1 MGKGKYKKI
10 YKELNLNNIKDHVI
24 VNAKAWQET
33 YKGIVNDEFLELINT
48 KEEINNSIERIKNIK

>member
-10 YKELNLNNIKDHVI
+10 YKELNLNNIKDYVI
-24 VNAKAWQET
+24 VNAKVWQET

-48 KEEINNSIERIKNIK
+48 KEEINNFIERIKKH

>member
-10 YKELNLNNIKDHVI
+10 YKELNLNNIKDYVI

-48 KEEINNSIERIKNIK
+48 KEEINNFIERIKKH

>member
-10 YKELNLNNIKDHVI
+10 YKELNLNNIKDYVI

-48 KEEINNSIERIKNIK
+48 KEKINNSIERIKKH